1 MRHIMRN
8 RTRNILGENMH
19 LTAIYIL
26 ILCALSLYG
35 IKHVQD
41 LYRKGILLEKI
52 EKAARRALRFA
63 LKGIAAV
70 GLAWLA
76 LSAFPVVSDIGF
88 AMLPTDVIDSV
99 RLLLQAVFETN
110 SVYAAIQIFAGIALF
125 AVEFSLL
132 FSIIGLF
139 VIKECVIP
147 QLLNYTRRH
156 GGAEARWNA
165 EVKIPRAFR
174 KIFLNFANL
183 RI

>member
-1 MRHIMRN
+1 
-8 RTRNILGENMH
+8 MH

-35 IKHVQD
+35 IKYVQD
-41 LYRKGILLEKI
+41 LYHRGILLEKI
-52 EKAARRALRFA
+52 EKATKKALRFA
-63 LKGIAAV
+63 LNGIAAI

-76 LSAFPVVSDIGF
+76 LSAFPVVSEIGF
-88 AMLPTDVIDSV
+88 TMLPADLIDAV

-110 SVYAAIQIFAGIALF
+110 SVYAAIQIFASVALF

-132 FSIIGLF
+132 FSIFGLF
-139 VIKECVIP
+139 VSKEPVIP
-147 QLLNYTRRH
+147 QLLDQTRRETSK
-156 GGAEARWNA
+156 EARWNA

>member
-1 MRHIMRN
+1 M
-8 RTRNILGENMH
+8 E
-19 LTAIYIL
+19 
-26 ILCALSLYG
+26 
-35 IKHVQD
+35 
-41 LYRKGILLEKI
+41 EI
-52 EKAARRALRFA
+52 EKAARKALCFA
-63 LKGIAAV
+63 LKGIVAV
-70 GLAWLA
+70 GLACLA
-76 LSAFPVVSDIGF
+76 LSAFPLVSEIGF
-88 AMLPTDVIDSV
+88 LMLPADFIDSV
-99 RLLLQAVFETN
+99 RLLLQAVFETH
-110 SVYAAIQIFAGIALF
+110 SVYAALQIFAGVALF